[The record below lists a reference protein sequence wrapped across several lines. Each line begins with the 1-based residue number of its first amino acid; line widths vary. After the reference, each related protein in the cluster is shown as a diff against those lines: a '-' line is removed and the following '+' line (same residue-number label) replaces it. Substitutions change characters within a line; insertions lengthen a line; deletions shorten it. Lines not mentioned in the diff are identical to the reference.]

1 MHPQELS
8 QCRFFILVLRY
19 LYNHKGY
26 STNQTMRIKK
36 HYLEKFRVTRDSLV
50 KNFKG
55 IDRFSK
61 E

>member
-1 MHPQELS
+1 
-8 QCRFFILVLRY
+8 
-19 LYNHKGY
+19 
-26 STNQTMRIKK
+26 MRIKK
-36 HYLEKFRVTRDSLV
+36 QYLEKFRVTRDSLV